1 MDDADGVGA
10 KLRVAREAAG
20 MSLSAK
26 AARTHYTRGHLSNV
40 ETGKRPASPDVVL
53 SYLRVL
59 GDDME
64 RRELLAGL
72 AAGVVAPAATAE
84 LLMKGFAAAL
94 GGASVA
100 G

>member
-1 MDDADGVGA
+1 MHVYAPGGGMGDDEGIGA

-20 MSLSAK
+20 MSLSAM

-40 ETGKRPASPDVVL
+40 ETGKRPAAPDVVL
-53 SYLRVL
+53 AYVRVL

-64 RRELLAGL
+64 RRDLLAGL
-72 AAGVVAPAATAE
+72 AAKPFRRSSAVAA
-84 LLMKGFAAAL
+84 
-94 GGASVA
+94 GA